1 MWYLIVGAYTAS
13 TLARSLPHQSTPP
26 VKAWS
31 TMQSEARTCTGR
43 HAGWWPAQQPS
54 SGDLPLPEP
63 ICAAGHSRSRKSE
76 SERARLARD
85 ARWRT
90 MISPGEDTDD
100 AAAAQRAGRAAA
112 YVRDTGASGVG
123 RHMPYVRAPRRT
135 NGERDERD
143 YSRGV
148 AVGVGGACF
157 ALPVSTLFIHSPVKT
172 CASAIVDS
180 WSLPVP
186 VGPWRF
192 HTRSP

>member
-1 MWYLIVGAYTAS
+1 M
-13 TLARSLPHQSTPP
+13 R
-26 VKAWS
+26 
-31 TMQSEARTCTGR
+31 GR
-43 HAGWWPAQQPS
+43 PQPQ
-54 SGDLPLPEP
+54 PQE
-63 ICAAGHSRSRKSE
+63 R
-76 SERARLARD
+76 ERASETRARREM
-85 ARWRT
+85 AYE
-90 MISPGEDTDD
+90 ISPGEDTDD

-148 AVGVGGACF
+148 AVEVGGACF